1 MSMPTCIKLVVIPN
15 DSSLPNQNVCSPPMF
30 IFPGHMHL
38 VSLCQSACKA
48 REIYSFL
55 PRVPT
60 SKFILCFF
68 VSLSQ
73 NWQRVSIITSF
84 SPLLSSSSRPWICT
98 PLTCH
103 TQWESCLSKFTFR
116 HCQNWLATPNHYI
129 NPPIFPFPPLLINFH
144 PLHLISSYIILCIL
158 PQHHVAKQQ
167 QHHQDASS
175 CHLLRSPSQGQWYLC
190 RLWIA
195 LPYDKWVY
203 YLLFELPLTS
213 LTHLT
218 FRALPCSS
226 LMSNKRCN
234 IVNGKAYPTYT
245 HLFSIENL
253 AFIHTRRDRSIHQ
266 KHQHPPHSFFL

>member
-1 MSMPTCIKLVVIPN
+1 MMADLEKFKSGVEWACPRVSNLWSFLMTARYPTRTCAPLLCL
-15 DSSLPNQNVCSPPMF
+15 S
-30 IFPGHMHL
+30 FPGHMHL

-98 PLTCH
+98 PLACH
-103 TQWESCLSKFTFR
+103 TQWESCMSKFTFR

-158 PQHHVAKQQ
+158 SQRHVAKQQ
-167 QHHQDASS
+167 QHQDASS

-203 YLLFELPLTS
+203 YLLFELLLTPLTPS
-213 LTHLT
+213 TLQST
-218 FRALPCSS
+218 AL
-226 LMSNKRCN
+226 
-234 IVNGKAYPTYT
+234 
-245 HLFSIENL
+245 
-253 AFIHTRRDRSIHQ
+253 FILDEQQTV
-266 KHQHPPHSFFL
+266 QHR